1 MNNLLIRS
9 CEIEKGQY
17 DRSRSTDSFSTKALS
32 IAREGFFMAEEKK
45 VLLERTELAKAIARM
60 AHEIVEKCVAPSD
73 LVLIGIRSRGVHLAR
88 RLGRKV
94 NEICQINLPVGIMD
108 VTPYRDD
115 RGRPENASALGALEA
130 PVAVDE
136 KTVVLI
142 DDVIF
147 RGRTIRA
154 AMDAV
159 ERLGQP
165 KRILVAALVDRG
177 ARELPIR
184 ADIVGKNITA
194 TENERVNVL
203 LEELD
208 GLDQVTLAGW
218 KS

>member
-1 MNNLLIRS
+1 
-9 CEIEKGQY
+9 
-17 DRSRSTDSFSTKALS
+17 
-32 IAREGFFMAEEKK
+32 MAEEKQ
-45 VLLERTELAKAIARM
+45 VLLERTELGKAITRM

-88 RLGRKV
+88 RLGRKID
-94 NEICQINLPVGIMD
+94 EICQILPPVGIMD

-115 RGRPENASALGALEA
+115 RRGPETSSALGALEA
-130 PVAVDE
+130 TVAVDD

-154 AMDAV
+154 AMDVV

-177 ARELPIR
+177 SRELPIR
-184 ADIVGKNITA
+184 ADVVGKNITA
-194 TENERVNVL
+194 TDAQRVNVM

-218 KS
+218 KT